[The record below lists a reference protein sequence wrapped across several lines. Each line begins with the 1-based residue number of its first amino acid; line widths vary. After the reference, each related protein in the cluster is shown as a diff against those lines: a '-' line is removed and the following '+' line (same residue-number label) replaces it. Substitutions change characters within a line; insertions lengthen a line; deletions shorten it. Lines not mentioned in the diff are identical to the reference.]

1 MTATIFTVSTIDQI
15 RAATPEE
22 LSWISRQPNSAVMAE
37 IAKVEIEEALTATS
51 RPRQWTPVEVEEALL
66 R

>member
-1 MTATIFTVSTIDQI
+1 MTATTFTIATIDEI

-22 LSWISRQPNSAVMAE
+22 LSWISRQPNPAVMAE
-37 IAKVEIEEALTATS
+37 IAKVEIEEALSATS

>member
-1 MTATIFTVSTIDQI
+1 VTATTSVIATIEEI
-15 RAATPEE
+15 RAARPEE
-22 LSWISRQPNSAVMAE
+22 LKWISRQPNPALMAE
-37 IAKVEIEEALTATS
+37 IAKIEIEEALTATS